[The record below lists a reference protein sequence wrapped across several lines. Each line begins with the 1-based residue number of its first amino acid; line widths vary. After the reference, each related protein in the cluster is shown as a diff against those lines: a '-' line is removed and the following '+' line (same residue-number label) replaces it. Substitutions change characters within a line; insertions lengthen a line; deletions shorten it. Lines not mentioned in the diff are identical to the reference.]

1 MIGKYLSLCLMLV
14 SLPAW
19 AACDDWP
26 SNFSK
31 YQEVMPS
38 YDDNGAV
45 EAVVV
50 FSRAEFSV
58 SKSSLIETALREA
71 ELKARRAFSEFLET
85 EVSSLTELERGNVT
99 MKTDAGESV
108 DSTDFSAV
116 RDYMQ
121 ANSKSV
127 QSGVRK
133 LDSCV
138 DEDEKRAFILLGW
151 DMASMAGSGRAS
163 LVGANVNSLD
173 LVPPHEIT
181 KAQGYRKKS
190 ALKDDF

>member
-1 MIGKYLSLCLMLV
+1 MIGKYLGICLVLV

-31 YQEVMPS
+31 YEEVMPS
-38 YDDNGAV
+38 YGDSGAV

-85 EVSSLTELERGNVT
+85 EVSSLTELDRGNVSLE
-99 MKTDAGESV
+99 TDAGASV

-151 DMASMAGSGRAS
+151 DMTNMAGSGRES
-163 LVGANVNSLD
+163 LVGADVKSLD

>member
-1 MIGKYLSLCLMLV
+1 MIGKYLSLCLTLV

-26 SNFSK
+26 SNFSQ
-31 YQEVMPS
+31 YEEVMPS

-58 SKSSLIETALREA
+58 SKSSLIENALREA
-71 ELKARRAFSEFLET
+71 ELKARRAFSEFLQT
-85 EVSSLTELERGNVT
+85 EVSSSTELERGNLTVI
-99 MKTDAGESV
+99 TDGGASV

-116 RDYMQ
+116 RDYMR
-121 ANSKSV
+121 ANSNSV

-138 DEDEKRAFILLGW
+138 DEQEKTAFVLLGW
-151 DMASMAGSGRAS
+151 DIATIEGSGRAS
-163 LVGANVNSLD
+163 LVGVNVNSLD

-181 KAQGYRKKS
+181 KAKGYRKKS